1 MWLTRQKAD
10 IIFLQ
15 ETYSTKEVED
25 IWNTQYK
32 GKVFYSHGTNHS
44 CGVMILIK
52 DDVEFEYKSSVLDT
66 NGRYILID
74 ATVQG
79 SDFLLVNIYA
89 PNKVQEQCE
98 FFSGLEIMVEE
109 FNTSAEQKIVVGGDF
124 NVAIDPDLDC
134 SGGNPTKKDS
144 VKHIQDICLNF
155 DLVDI
160 WRVRNPVCK
169 RFSWRQ
175 KNPFLQRRLDYW
187 LLSDSYQEEVEGADI
202 IPSLNSDHSA
212 IVLHFKSV
220 EKQKH
225 GPSYWKFNASLLDDS
240 DFCKLI
246 AESVPV
252 WREEFIEVTDKRV
265 LWDLIKYRIRQVT
278 IKYSKAKAKARRQN
292 LKVIEDSLKQCEE
305 DCSVFPSPENMEK
318 MENIRNEYELFYE
331 HLSRGA
337 IVRSRAT
344 WFEQGEKSNKYF
356 LNLET
361 YKKSKSCIRKVFTKD
376 GFLSSDPKRIMKEVE
391 VFYSSLYKTDNSKI
405 PNDVSNTFLLS
416 QAIPKLSNEEAMACE
431 GRLTLAECF
440 KSLRSFQSNKSPGND
455 GLTVEFYNA
464 FWESLGKLL
473 VDSLNCSFDKGELS
487 NSQKQAIITL
497 IEKKDKDKRKISN
510 WRPISLINVDVKIGS
525 KAIALR
531 LQTVLPRI
539 IHHNQHAYVK
549 GRTINDAIR
558 TIDDILVYTER
569 YGING
574 KMLAIDFQKA
584 FDSVN
589 RNFLF
594 STLAAF
600 NFGSSFIQWIQ
611 TFYQNISS
619 CVLNNGFSTGPF
631 EIQRGVRQ
639 GDPLSPYLFIIVLEV
654 LAVSIRKNKDIQ
666 GIVVDGIEVKLE
678 LFADDLTVFLRNDGS
693 VRHLLALI
701 SKFGI
706 CSGLVINFDKTEMF
720 ILGNSVM
727 APAQDQSIMNI
738 NVKRAVKIL
747 GVYFTYDSR
756 LRHKLNFKEIIDAV
770 KTKLQ
775 LWKWRNLTIIGRI
788 QIVKTFVIPLIMYR
802 AGSICIDK
810 EVVTEA
816 NRIIFDFIWKG
827 KDKVKRA
834 SLVGDIKDGGLKAPH
849 LESIIKTHRIMLC
862 QRLADGEPCNWKT
875 ILFHYLKQ
883 VGGKF
888 ILCCNFDIK
897 KLPINLPMYYRE
909 CFECFSHCSAATDN
923 NVLELSHEQI
933 SNTVLWNNKFIC
945 INNKSVFNQ
954 SLVSKGI
961 IKVGDLVTEKN
972 QFISQCNQSRVNLSP
987 KDIFDLM
994 SLVDAIPAPW
1004 RQSLKINGYLNKSP
1018 FVIQDQIQLVL
1029 NNQEVSITE
1038 ATFKKVYRE
1047 LVSGFVTPP
1056 TAHSKFNE
1064 SFNGVCLDWNEIH
1077 SLPFLVALDTKSR
1090 EFQYKILNRYLV
1102 TNTFLK
1108 KIGKIDSSLCTFCG
1122 MLDESLEHLFVT
1134 CHFTTL
1140 LWKELIAWCSRRQI
1154 KVESLSAANIIFG
1167 DWQRKDCFLLLNHI
1181 ILIAKQYI
1189 YYCRSNNLKPLF
1201 YVLLQRIKFVYQLES
1216 KIAKWNNNW
1225 QVHSIKWDKSGF
1237 EDVED

>member
-1 MWLTRQKAD
+1 M
-10 IIFLQ
+10 
-15 ETYSTKEVED
+15 
-25 IWNTQYK
+25 
-32 GKVFYSHGTNHS
+32 
-44 CGVMILIK
+44 
-52 DDVEFEYKSSVLDT
+52 
-66 NGRYILID
+66 
-74 ATVQG
+74 
-79 SDFLLVNIYA
+79 
-89 PNKVQEQCE
+89 
-98 FFSGLEIMVEE
+98 
-109 FNTSAEQKIVVGGDF
+109 
-124 NVAIDPDLDC
+124 
-134 SGGNPTKKDS
+134 
-144 VKHIQDICLNF
+144 
-155 DLVDI
+155 
-160 WRVRNPVCK
+160 
-169 RFSWRQ
+169 
-175 KNPFLQRRLDYW
+175 
-187 LLSDSYQEEVEGADI
+187 
-202 IPSLNSDHSA
+202 
-212 IVLHFKSV
+212 
-220 EKQKH
+220 
-225 GPSYWKFNASLLDDS
+225 
-240 DFCKLI
+240 
-246 AESVPV
+246 

-361 YKKSKSCIRKVFTKD
+361 YQKSKSCIRKVFTKD

-849 LESIIKTHRIMLC
+849 LESIIKT
-862 QRLADGEPCNWKT
+862 QNNA
-875 ILFHYLKQ
+875 
-883 VGGKF
+883 
-888 ILCCNFDIK
+888 
-897 KLPINLPMYYRE
+897 LPETR
-909 CFECFSHCSAATDN
+909 
-923 NVLELSHEQI
+923 
-933 SNTVLWNNKFIC
+933 
-945 INNKSVFNQ
+945 
-954 SLVSKGI
+954 G
-961 IKVGDLVTEKN
+961 
-972 QFISQCNQSRVNLSP
+972 
-987 KDIFDLM
+987 
-994 SLVDAIPAPW
+994 W
-1004 RQSLKINGYLNKSP
+1004 R
-1018 FVIQDQIQLVL
+1018 
-1029 NNQEVSITE
+1029 
-1038 ATFKKVYRE
+1038 
-1047 LVSGFVTPP
+1047 
-1056 TAHSKFNE
+1056 
-1064 SFNGVCLDWNEIH
+1064 
-1077 SLPFLVALDTKSR
+1077 AL
-1090 EFQYKILNRYLV
+1090 
-1102 TNTFLK
+1102 
-1108 KIGKIDSSLCTFCG
+1108 
-1122 MLDESLEHLFVT
+1122 
-1134 CHFTTL
+1134 
-1140 LWKELIAWCSRRQI
+1140 
-1154 KVESLSAANIIFG
+1154 
-1167 DWQRKDCFLLLNHI
+1167 
-1181 ILIAKQYI
+1181 
-1189 YYCRSNNLKPLF
+1189 
-1201 YVLLQRIKFVYQLES
+1201 
-1216 KIAKWNNNW
+1216 
-1225 QVHSIKWDKSGF
+1225 
-1237 EDVED
+1237 

>member
-1 MWLTRQKAD
+1 M
-10 IIFLQ
+10 
-15 ETYSTKEVED
+15 
-25 IWNTQYK
+25 
-32 GKVFYSHGTNHS
+32 
-44 CGVMILIK
+44 
-52 DDVEFEYKSSVLDT
+52 
-66 NGRYILID
+66 
-74 ATVQG
+74 
-79 SDFLLVNIYA
+79 
-89 PNKVQEQCE
+89 
-98 FFSGLEIMVEE
+98 
-109 FNTSAEQKIVVGGDF
+109 
-124 NVAIDPDLDC
+124 
-134 SGGNPTKKDS
+134 
-144 VKHIQDICLNF
+144 
-155 DLVDI
+155 
-160 WRVRNPVCK
+160 RNPVCK

-212 IVLHFKSV
+212 IVLHFSSV

-225 GPSYWKFNASLLDDS
+225 GPSYWTFNASLLDDS

-246 AESVPV
+246 AERVTV

-344 WFEQGEKSNKYF
+344 WFEQGEKSDKYF

-376 GFLSSDPKRIMKEVE
+376 GFLTSDPKRIMKEVE
-391 VFYSSLYKTDNSKI
+391 VFYSCLYKTDNSKI

-416 QAIPKLSNEEAMACE
+416 QAKPKLSNEEAMACE

-440 KSLRSFQSNKSPGND
+440 KNLRSFQSNKSPGND

-531 LQTVLPRI
+531 LQTVFPRI
-539 IHHNQHAYVK
+539 IYHNQHAYVK

-666 GIVVDGIEVKLE
+666 GIVVDGIEIKLE
-678 LFADDLTVFLRNDGS
+678 LFADDLTVFLRNDWS
-693 VRHLLALI
+693 LRHLLALI

-788 QIVKTFVIPLIMYR
+788 QIVKTFVIPPIMYR

-862 QRLADGEPCNWKT
+862 QRLADEEPCNWKT

-961 IKVGDLVTEKN
+961 IKIGDLVTEKN
-972 QFISQCNQSRVNLSP
+972 QFISQCNQSRMNLSP

-1018 FVIQDQIQLVL
+1018 FVIQV
-1029 NNQEVSITE
+1029 
-1038 ATFKKVYRE
+1038 K
-1047 LVSGFVTPP
+1047 
-1056 TAHSKFNE
+1056 
-1064 SFNGVCLDWNEIH
+1064 
-1077 SLPFLVALDTKSR
+1077 
-1090 EFQYKILNRYLV
+1090 
-1102 TNTFLK
+1102 
-1108 KIGKIDSSLCTFCG
+1108 
-1122 MLDESLEHLFVT
+1122 
-1134 CHFTTL
+1134 
-1140 LWKELIAWCSRRQI
+1140 
-1154 KVESLSAANIIFG
+1154 
-1167 DWQRKDCFLLLNHI
+1167 
-1181 ILIAKQYI
+1181 
-1189 YYCRSNNLKPLF
+1189 RSC
-1201 YVLLQRIKFVYQLES
+1201 
-1216 KIAKWNNNW
+1216 
-1225 QVHSIKWDKSGF
+1225 
-1237 EDVED
+1237 

>member
-1 MWLTRQKAD
+1 M
-10 IIFLQ
+10 
-15 ETYSTKEVED
+15 
-25 IWNTQYK
+25 
-32 GKVFYSHGTNHS
+32 
-44 CGVMILIK
+44 
-52 DDVEFEYKSSVLDT
+52 
-66 NGRYILID
+66 
-74 ATVQG
+74 
-79 SDFLLVNIYA
+79 
-89 PNKVQEQCE
+89 
-98 FFSGLEIMVEE
+98 
-109 FNTSAEQKIVVGGDF
+109 
-124 NVAIDPDLDC
+124 
-134 SGGNPTKKDS
+134 
-144 VKHIQDICLNF
+144 
-155 DLVDI
+155 
-160 WRVRNPVCK
+160 
-169 RFSWRQ
+169 
-175 KNPFLQRRLDYW
+175 
-187 LLSDSYQEEVEGADI
+187 
-202 IPSLNSDHSA
+202 
-212 IVLHFKSV
+212 LHFKSV

-862 QRLADGEPCNWKT
+862 QRLADGKPCNWKT

-1108 KIGKIDSSLCTFCG
+1108 KNRQNRLLTV
-1122 MLDESLEHLFVT
+1122 HL
-1134 CHFTTL
+1134 L
-1140 LWKELIAWCSRRQI
+1140 
-1154 KVESLSAANIIFG
+1154 
-1167 DWQRKDCFLLLNHI
+1167 
-1181 ILIAKQYI
+1181 
-1189 YYCRSNNLKPLF
+1189 
-1201 YVLLQRIKFVYQLES
+1201 
-1216 KIAKWNNNW
+1216 
-1225 QVHSIKWDKSGF
+1225 
-1237 EDVED
+1237 

>member
-1 MWLTRQKAD
+1 M
-10 IIFLQ
+10 
-15 ETYSTKEVED
+15 
-25 IWNTQYK
+25 
-32 GKVFYSHGTNHS
+32 
-44 CGVMILIK
+44 
-52 DDVEFEYKSSVLDT
+52 
-66 NGRYILID
+66 
-74 ATVQG
+74 
-79 SDFLLVNIYA
+79 
-89 PNKVQEQCE
+89 
-98 FFSGLEIMVEE
+98 
-109 FNTSAEQKIVVGGDF
+109 
-124 NVAIDPDLDC
+124 
-134 SGGNPTKKDS
+134 
-144 VKHIQDICLNF
+144 
-155 DLVDI
+155 
-160 WRVRNPVCK
+160 
-169 RFSWRQ
+169 
-175 KNPFLQRRLDYW
+175 
-187 LLSDSYQEEVEGADI
+187 
-202 IPSLNSDHSA
+202 
-212 IVLHFKSV
+212 
-220 EKQKH
+220 
-225 GPSYWKFNASLLDDS
+225 
-240 DFCKLI
+240 
-246 AESVPV
+246 
-252 WREEFIEVTDKRV
+252 
-265 LWDLIKYRIRQVT
+265 
-278 IKYSKAKAKARRQN
+278 
-292 LKVIEDSLKQCEE
+292 
-305 DCSVFPSPENMEK
+305 
-318 MENIRNEYELFYE
+318 
-331 HLSRGA
+331 
-337 IVRSRAT
+337 
-344 WFEQGEKSNKYF
+344 
-356 LNLET
+356 
-361 YKKSKSCIRKVFTKD
+361 
-376 GFLSSDPKRIMKEVE
+376 
-391 VFYSSLYKTDNSKI
+391 
-405 PNDVSNTFLLS
+405 
-416 QAIPKLSNEEAMACE
+416 
-431 GRLTLAECF
+431 
-440 KSLRSFQSNKSPGND
+440 
-455 GLTVEFYNA
+455 
-464 FWESLGKLL
+464 
-473 VDSLNCSFDKGELS
+473 
-487 NSQKQAIITL
+487 
-497 IEKKDKDKRKISN
+497 
-510 WRPISLINVDVKIGS
+510 
-525 KAIALR
+525 R

-954 SLVSKGI
+954 RLVSKGI
-961 IKVGDLVTEKN
+961 IKIGDLVTEKN

-1108 KIGKIDSSLCTFCG
+1108 KIGKIDSSLCIFCG
-1122 MLDESLEHLFVT
+1122 ILDESLEHLFVT

>member
-74 ATVQG
+74 ATVEG

-98 FFSGLEIMVEE
+98 FFSGLETMVEE

-440 KSLRSFQSNKSPGND
+440 KSLRSFQSNNFQV
-455 GLTVEFYNA
+455 T
-464 FWESLGKLL
+464 
-473 VDSLNCSFDKGELS
+473 
-487 NSQKQAIITL
+487 T
-497 IEKKDKDKRKISN
+497 
-510 WRPISLINVDVKIGS
+510 
-525 KAIALR
+525 ALR
-531 LQTVLPRI
+531 LSSI
-539 IHHNQHAYVK
+539 I
-549 GRTINDAIR
+549 RF
-558 TIDDILVYTER
+558 
-569 YGING
+569 G
-574 KMLAIDFQKA
+574 K
-584 FDSVN
+584 
-589 RNFLF
+589 
-594 STLAAF
+594 
-600 NFGSSFIQWIQ
+600 
-611 TFYQNISS
+611 
-619 CVLNNGFSTGPF
+619 
-631 EIQRGVRQ
+631 
-639 GDPLSPYLFIIVLEV
+639 VLE
-654 LAVSIRKNKDIQ
+654 S
-666 GIVVDGIEVKLE
+666 
-678 LFADDLTVFLRNDGS
+678 FL
-693 VRHLLALI
+693 
-701 SKFGI
+701 
-706 CSGLVINFDKTEMF
+706 
-720 ILGNSVM
+720 
-727 APAQDQSIMNI
+727 
-738 NVKRAVKIL
+738 
-747 GVYFTYDSR
+747 
-756 LRHKLNFKEIIDAV
+756 
-770 KTKLQ
+770 
-775 LWKWRNLTIIGRI
+775 
-788 QIVKTFVIPLIMYR
+788 
-802 AGSICIDK
+802 
-810 EVVTEA
+810 
-816 NRIIFDFIWKG
+816 
-827 KDKVKRA
+827 
-834 SLVGDIKDGGLKAPH
+834 
-849 LESIIKTHRIMLC
+849 
-862 QRLADGEPCNWKT
+862 
-875 ILFHYLKQ
+875 
-883 VGGKF
+883 
-888 ILCCNFDIK
+888 
-897 KLPINLPMYYRE
+897 
-909 CFECFSHCSAATDN
+909 
-923 NVLELSHEQI
+923 
-933 SNTVLWNNKFIC
+933 
-945 INNKSVFNQ
+945 
-954 SLVSKGI
+954 
-961 IKVGDLVTEKN
+961 
-972 QFISQCNQSRVNLSP
+972 
-987 KDIFDLM
+987 
-994 SLVDAIPAPW
+994 
-1004 RQSLKINGYLNKSP
+1004 
-1018 FVIQDQIQLVL
+1018 
-1029 NNQEVSITE
+1029 
-1038 ATFKKVYRE
+1038 
-1047 LVSGFVTPP
+1047 
-1056 TAHSKFNE
+1056 
-1064 SFNGVCLDWNEIH
+1064 
-1077 SLPFLVALDTKSR
+1077 
-1090 EFQYKILNRYLV
+1090 
-1102 TNTFLK
+1102 
-1108 KIGKIDSSLCTFCG
+1108 
-1122 MLDESLEHLFVT
+1122 
-1134 CHFTTL
+1134 
-1140 LWKELIAWCSRRQI
+1140 
-1154 KVESLSAANIIFG
+1154 
-1167 DWQRKDCFLLLNHI
+1167 
-1181 ILIAKQYI
+1181 
-1189 YYCRSNNLKPLF
+1189 
-1201 YVLLQRIKFVYQLES
+1201 
-1216 KIAKWNNNW
+1216 
-1225 QVHSIKWDKSGF
+1225 
-1237 EDVED
+1237 

>member
-1 MWLTRQKAD
+1 M
-10 IIFLQ
+10 
-15 ETYSTKEVED
+15 
-25 IWNTQYK
+25 
-32 GKVFYSHGTNHS
+32 
-44 CGVMILIK
+44 
-52 DDVEFEYKSSVLDT
+52 
-66 NGRYILID
+66 
-74 ATVQG
+74 
-79 SDFLLVNIYA
+79 
-89 PNKVQEQCE
+89 
-98 FFSGLEIMVEE
+98 
-109 FNTSAEQKIVVGGDF
+109 
-124 NVAIDPDLDC
+124 
-134 SGGNPTKKDS
+134 
-144 VKHIQDICLNF
+144 
-155 DLVDI
+155 
-160 WRVRNPVCK
+160 
-169 RFSWRQ
+169 
-175 KNPFLQRRLDYW
+175 
-187 LLSDSYQEEVEGADI
+187 SDSYQEEVEGADI

-278 IKYSKAKAKARRQN
+278 IKYSKTKAKARRQN

-961 IKVGDLVTEKN
+961 IKIGDLVTEKN

-1108 KIGKIDSSLCTFCG
+1108 KMGKIDSSLCTFCG

-1201 YVLLQRIKFVYQLES
+1201 YVLL
-1216 KIAKWNNNW
+1216 
-1225 QVHSIKWDKSGF
+1225 
-1237 EDVED
+1237 

>member
-1 MWLTRQKAD
+1 MR
-10 IIFLQ
+10 IFQ
-15 ETYSTKEVED
+15 RFRK
-25 IWNTQYK
+25 
-32 GKVFYSHGTNHS
+32 
-44 CGVMILIK
+44 
-52 DDVEFEYKSSVLDT
+52 
-66 NGRYILID
+66 
-74 ATVQG
+74 
-79 SDFLLVNIYA
+79 
-89 PNKVQEQCE
+89 
-98 FFSGLEIMVEE
+98 MVEE
-109 FNTSAEQKIVVGGDF
+109 FNTSAEQKVVVGGDF
-124 NVAIDPDLDC
+124 DVAIDPDLDC

-212 IVLHFKSV
+212 IVLHFSSV
-220 EKQKH
+220 EKQKY
-225 GPSYWKFNASLLDDS
+225 GPSYWKFNESLLGDS

-318 MENIRNEYELFYE
+318 MENIRNEYELFYD

-344 WFEQGEKSNKYF
+344 WFEQGEKSDKYF

-376 GFLSSDPKRIMKEVE
+376 GFLTSDPKRIMKEVE

-416 QAIPKLSNEEAMACE
+416 QAIPKLSNEEAMGCE

-464 FWESLGKLL
+464 FWESLGELL

-584 FDSVN
+584 FDSEN

-666 GIVVDGIEVKLE
+666 GIVVDGIEIKLE
-678 LFADDLTVFLRNDGS
+678 LFADDLTVFLRNDWS
-693 VRHLLALI
+693 LRHLLALI

-862 QRLADGEPCNWKT
+862 QRLADEEPCNWKT

-961 IKVGDLVTEKN
+961 IKIGDLVTEKN

-1134 CHFTTL
+1134 SHFTTL
-1140 LWKELIAWCSRRQI
+1140 LWKELIAWCSGRQI

-1189 YYCRSNNLKPLF
+1189 YYCRSNNSKPLF

-1225 QVHSIKWDKSGF
+1225 RVHSIKWGKSGF

>member
-1 MWLTRQKAD
+1 M
-10 IIFLQ
+10 
-15 ETYSTKEVED
+15 
-25 IWNTQYK
+25 
-32 GKVFYSHGTNHS
+32 
-44 CGVMILIK
+44 
-52 DDVEFEYKSSVLDT
+52 
-66 NGRYILID
+66 
-74 ATVQG
+74 
-79 SDFLLVNIYA
+79 
-89 PNKVQEQCE
+89 
-98 FFSGLEIMVEE
+98 
-109 FNTSAEQKIVVGGDF
+109 
-124 NVAIDPDLDC
+124 
-134 SGGNPTKKDS
+134 
-144 VKHIQDICLNF
+144 
-155 DLVDI
+155 
-160 WRVRNPVCK
+160 
-169 RFSWRQ
+169 
-175 KNPFLQRRLDYW
+175 
-187 LLSDSYQEEVEGADI
+187 
-202 IPSLNSDHSA
+202 
-212 IVLHFKSV
+212 
-220 EKQKH
+220 
-225 GPSYWKFNASLLDDS
+225 
-240 DFCKLI
+240 
-246 AESVPV
+246 
-252 WREEFIEVTDKRV
+252 
-265 LWDLIKYRIRQVT
+265 
-278 IKYSKAKAKARRQN
+278 
-292 LKVIEDSLKQCEE
+292 
-305 DCSVFPSPENMEK
+305 FPSPENMEK

-440 KSLRSFQSNKSPGND
+440 KNLRSFQSNKSPGND

-497 IEKKDKDKRKISN
+497 IEKKDKDKRKMSN
-510 WRPISLINVDVKIGS
+510 SRPISLINVDVKIGS

-961 IKVGDLVTEKN
+961 IKIGDLVTEKN

-1090 EFQYKILNRYLV
+1090 EFQYKILIYLV

-1122 MLDESLEHLFVT
+1122 MLDESLEHLFLT

-1189 YYCRSNNLKPLF
+1189 YYCRSNNLPLF

-1225 QVHSIKWDKSGF
+1225 QVHSIKWGKSGF

>member
-32 GKVFYSHGTNHS
+32 GKSYYSHGTNHS
-44 CGVMILIK
+44 RGVMILIK
-52 DDVEFEYKSSVLDT
+52 DDLEFEYKSSVLDT

-98 FFSGLEIMVEE
+98 FFSGLEKMVEE

-212 IVLHFKSV
+212 IVLHFNSV

-278 IKYSKAKAKARRQN
+278 IQYSKAKAKARRQN

-337 IVRSRAT
+337 MVRSRAT

-376 GFLSSDPKRIMKEVE
+376 GFLTSDPKRIMKEVE
-391 VFYSSLYKTDNSKI
+391 VFYSSLYKTDNSKL

-416 QAIPKLSNEEAMACE
+416 QAIPKLSNEEAMVCE

-464 FWESLGKLL
+464 FWESLGKLV
-473 VDSLNCSFDKGELS
+473 VDSLNSSFDKGELS

-666 GIVVDGIEVKLE
+666 GIVVDGIEIKLE

-693 VRHLLALI
+693 LRHLLALI

-862 QRLADGEPCNWKT
+862 QRLADEEPCNWKT

-909 CFECFSHCSAATDN
+909 CFECYSHCSAATDN

-961 IKVGDLVTEKN
+961 IKIGDLVTEKN
-972 QFISQCNQSRVNLSP
+972 QFISQCNQGRVNLSP

-1004 RQSLKINGYLNKSP
+1004 RQSLKTNGYLNKSP
-1018 FVIQDQIQLVL
+1018 FVIQDQFQLVL

-1140 LWKELIAWCSRRQI
+1140 LWKDLIAWCSGRQI

-1189 YYCRSNNLKPLF
+1189 YYCSSNNLKPLF

-1216 KIAKWNNNW
+1216 RIAKWNNNW
-1225 QVHSIKWDKSGF
+1225 QVHSIKWGKSGF
-1237 EDVED
+1237 EGVED